1 MNRKIKKIVGVIF
14 IILGLGIIIT
24 VLYRKIETNNKQKEL
39 QRIFQEVIN
48 VEESTETIAKDEIK
62 NINGYIPVALIEI
75 PSINLSQGIV
85 KGVTD
90 DILKY
95 YLGHFES
102 SVMPGEKGN
111 FAVAG
116 HRVSDYSEAFINLYK
131 VKQGDKVLVKYNN
144 NEYVYEIE
152 EKFVVNP
159 WQVDVLENT
168 QDEIITLVTCTVGAK
183 ERLIVKGKLVEVIN

>member
-39 QRIFQEVIN
+39 QMILQEVIN
-48 VEESTETIAKDEIK
+48 VEESTETTAKDEMK
-62 NINGYIPVALIEI
+62 NINGYIPVGLIEI

-116 HRVSDYSEAFINLYK
+116 HRVSDYSESFINLYK